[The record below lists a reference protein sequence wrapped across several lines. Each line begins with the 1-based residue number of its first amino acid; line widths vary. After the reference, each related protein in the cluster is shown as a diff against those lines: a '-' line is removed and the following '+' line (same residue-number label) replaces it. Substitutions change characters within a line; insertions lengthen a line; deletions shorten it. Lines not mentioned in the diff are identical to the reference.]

1 MGSSRLPGKVLAE
14 INGRP
19 VVDHVLRRAA
29 RIEGVDEVVLAVP
42 DASEDDVLARAGADA
57 GVRVVRGDTTD
68 VLNRYYDAAILS
80 AADAV
85 VRITADCPLIDPKV
99 SALVVHRFKEGDVD
113 YVSNTHPPTYPDGYD
128 TEVFSAAALTAAWR
142 EATDPFEREHV
153 TPFIWRRP
161 DRFRLA
167 NVADRADRSSWQL
180 TVDTAADLA
189 ALRSLWT
196 RMPDEQFGIAEVIAL
211 EAREPQLVRRRP

>member
-42 DASEDDVLARAGADA
+42 DASEDDVLARAGEDA
-57 GVRVVRGDTTD
+57 GVRVVRGDATD
-68 VLNRYYDAAILS
+68 VLNRYFDAAIAS
-80 AADAV
+80 GADAV
-85 VRITADCPLIDPKV
+85 VRITADCPLIDPKI

-211 EAREPQLVRRRP
+211 EAREPQLVRRRS

>member
-14 INGRP
+14 ISGRS
-19 VVDHVLRRAA
+19 VVDHVLRRAE
-29 RIEGVDEVVLAVP
+29 RIAGVDAVVLAVP
-42 DASEDDVLARAGADA
+42 DSADDDVLARAGEDA
-57 GVRVVRGDTTD
+57 GVPVVRGDATD
-68 VLNRYYDAAILS
+68 VLNRYHDAAIAS
-80 AADAV
+80 GAAAV
-85 VRITADCPLIDPKV
+85 VRITADCPLIDPQV
-99 SALVVHRFKEGDVD
+99 SALVVQRFKEGDVD
-113 YVSNTHPPTYPDGYD
+113 YASNTHPPTYPDGYD

-167 NVADRADRSSWQL
+167 NVADRADRSSWHL
-180 TVDTAADLA
+180 AVDTSADLA
-189 ALRSLWT
+189 ALRQLWV

-211 EAREPQLVRRRP
+211 EAREPQLVRRKS